1 MALNSERSLMLVL
14 LAAISVVGQPFDPAN
29 SSPIKIDN
37 RIVSGSDAKLGQF
50 PWQVILKRDAWDDLL
65 CGGSIISDTWV
76 LTAAHCTNGLSSIFL
91 MFGTVDLFNA
101 NALNMTSNNIIIHP
115 DYNDKLNNDVSLIQL
130 PEPLTFSA
138 NIQAIQLVGQYG
150 DSIDYVGSVATI
162 AGFGYTE
169 DEYLDYSETLLYA
182 QVEIIDNADCV
193 AIYGKY
199 VVVDS
204 TMCAK
209 GFDGSDMSTCTG
221 DSGGPLILYNKTIQ
235 QWQQIGINSFVA
247 EDQCTYR
254 LPSGYA
260 RVSSFLGFIAD
271 KTGIAV

>member
-1 MALNSERSLMLVL
+1 MALNSERSLVLVL
-14 LAAISVVGQPFDPAN
+14 LAAISVVGQPFDPADN
-29 SSPIKIDN
+29 SPMKIDN

-50 PWQVILKRDAWDDLL
+50 PWQVILKKDAWDDLL

-76 LTAAHCTNGLSSIFL
+76 LTAAHCTINRNSIFL
-91 MFGTVDLFNA
+91 MFGTVQLFNP
-101 NALNMTSNNIIIHP
+101 NALNMTSSNIIIHP

-130 PEPLTFSA
+130 PEPLTFSDT
-138 NIQAIQLVGQYG
+138 IRPIQLVGQSA
-150 DSIDYVGSVATI
+150 DSIDFVGSLATI

-169 DEYLDYSETLLYA
+169 DEYLDSSETLLYA
-182 QVEIIDNADCV
+182 QVEIIDNANCV
-193 AIYGKY
+193 PVFGEY

-209 GFDGSDMSTCTG
+209 GFNGSDMSTCSG
-221 DSGGPLILYNKTIQ
+221 DSGGPLITYNKTNQ
-235 QWQQIGINSFVA
+235 QWIQIGINSFVA
-247 EDQCTYR
+247 EDQCTAR

-271 KTGIAV
+271 KTGIVV